1 MIVVDTGV
9 LYAFFVADDRNH
21 DAAQALMDS
30 GGGRWLL
37 SPYVVAELD
46 YFILKRFGPLGEQR
60 MLAELTEGL
69 YEHASM
75 TVADIAACRAL
86 LATRAD
92 QSIGITDASL
102 AVLAD
107 RYGTRRI
114 ATFDRRHFGN
124 LRAMDGQPFELLP

>member
-9 LYAFFVADDRNH
+9 LYAFFVGDDLNHAAAQGLMDDRH
-21 DAAQALMDS
+21 ET
-30 GGGRWLL
+30 WVL
-37 SPYVVAELD
+37 SPYVIAELD
-46 YFILKRFGPLGEQR
+46 YFILNRFGPRGEQR

-92 QSIGITDASL
+92 QSIGIADASL

-124 LRAMDGQPFELLP
+124 LRALDGQPFELLP

>member
-21 DAAQALMDS
+21 EAAQALMDE

-46 YFILKRFGPLGEQR
+46 YFILKRFGPLDEQR

-75 TVADIAACRAL
+75 TVADIAGCRAL

-92 QSIGITDASL
+92 LSIGITDASL

-124 LRAMDGQPFELLP
+124 LRALDGTPFELLP